1 MGVDLG
7 SAYGHVDIDVSKV
20 SSSMATAKKD
30 VQGFSKACEKVGDK
44 LTTAGTRM
52 TAGITAPIVGLGAL
66 AFDAASDLN
75 ESMSKAGV
83 VFDDV
88 SGQVTA
94 WSENSAK
101 AMGMSQQQALEAAGT
116 FGNLFTSMGMAE
128 GSAADMSTGIVGLAA
143 DLASFNNIGSPEA
156 LEKLRAGLV
165 GEAEPLRTLGVNLTA
180 ASTEAKALEMGLAAT
195 TDELT
200 PAMLMQARYAI
211 ILEQTTS
218 AQGDFARTSDGAA
231 NSLRIAQAQ
240 IGNAAASLGTIL
252 LPIVT
257 QVIQK
262 VSELIGRFQSL
273 STGTKTTILVVAGIA
288 AVAGPVL
295 VAIGSIVGAVG
306 TLSAAF
312 SAVGAAVGIG
322 LGPVLL
328 IIAAVAAAVALLY
341 LAWTNNW
348 GGIQEKVAAVWA
360 ALQPAF
366 AAIQSWLGVVIPA
379 ALTALSGFWTNTL
392 LPAIQAVWTFVQTY
406 LVPIF
411 SLVAQ
416 VIGQLARIELML
428 LQAAWQN
435 FVLPALQ
442 AVWEFLQNNI
452 LPVFQTVAGFVGT
465 VIEKL
470 VELENKLGIVK
481 KGFEAIKSVLSDVI
495 DFLRSLIEGL
505 KNVKVPKWLQGHSPP
520 PMADWLEA
528 IAEQAQM
535 AGQALAEMGAA
546 TGGMSGLRAGRGM
559 GAGAAGGTMVQ
570 MAGDTNNYY
579 VSNQGLAALVAA
591 MVDERRS
598 ARLNAFMG
606 AA

>member
-7 SAYGHVDIDVSKV
+7 SAYGHVDIDTSKV

-30 VQGFSKACEKVGDK
+30 VQAFSKTCEKVGDS
-44 LTTAGTRM
+44 LTNVGTKM
-52 TAGITAPIVGLGAL
+52 TAGITAPIVGLGVL

-75 ESMSKAGV
+75 ESMSKVGV

-88 SGQVTA
+88 AGRVTA
-94 WSENSAK
+94 WSETSDTAL
-101 AMGMSQQQALEAAGT
+101 GMTQQRALEAAGT

-128 GSAADMSTGIVGLAA
+128 GSAADMSTGIVQLAA
-143 DLASFNNIGSPEA
+143 DLASFNNIGSAEA

-165 GEAEPLRTLGVNLTA
+165 GEAEPLRTLGVNLTEA
-180 ASTEAKALEMGLAAT
+180 ATKAKAMAMGLASTE
-195 TDELT
+195 DELT

-211 ILEQTTS
+211 ILEQTKN

-366 AAIQSWLGVVIPA
+366 AAIQQWLAVNIPA
-379 ALTALSGFWTNTL
+379 AIAALSAFWSNTL
-392 LPAIQAVWTFVQTY
+392 LPAIQAVWSFIQAY

-428 LQAAWQN
+428 LQAAWEN
-435 FVLPALQ
+435 LILPALQ
-442 AVWEFLQNNI
+442 KVWGFLQENV
-452 LPVFQTVAGFVGT
+452 LPVFQTLAGFIAT
-465 VIEKL
+465 VIEKAIA
-470 VELENKLGIVK
+470 LEQKLGLVRKAFDLI
-481 KGFEAIKSVLSDVI
+481 ADALQRVI
-495 DFLRSLIEGL
+495 DFLRSLVEGL
-505 KNVKVPKWLQGHSPP
+505 KNVKVPKWLEGKSPP
-520 PMADWLEA
+520 PMANWLGS
-528 IAEQAQM
+528 IAEQAQ
-535 AGQALAEMGAA
+535 AATSALAEMGAS
-546 TGGMSGLRAGRGM
+546 TSGMSGLRVGRAT
-559 GAGAAGGTMVQ
+559 GAGAAGATVVQ

-579 VSNQGLAALVAA
+579 VSNQGLAALVSA
-591 MVDERRS
+591 MVDERRA

-606 AA
+606 VA

>member
-7 SAYGHVDIDVSKV
+7 SAHGRIEIDTSGVSKGV
-20 SSSMATAKKD
+20 DEAKR
-30 VQGFSKACEKVGDK
+30 KVGDLQK
-44 LTTAGTRM
+44 SLEKIGDNLTGIGTKM
-52 TAGITAPIVGLGAL
+52 TAGITAPIVGLGVV
-66 AFDAASDLN
+66 AFKSASDLN
-75 ESMSKAGV
+75 ESMSKVGV
-83 VFDDV
+83 VFDDAA
-88 SGQVTA
+88 GGVTT
-94 WSENSAK
+94 WSESSAE
-101 AMGMSQQQALEAAGT
+101 ALGMSQQKALEAAGT
-116 FGNLFTSMGMAE
+116 FGNLFTALGMGADP
-128 GSAADMSTGIVGLAA
+128 AADMSTNLVGLAA
-143 DLASFNNIGSPEA
+143 DLGSFNNVETDIA
-156 LEKLRAGLV
+156 LEKLRAGLL
-165 GEAEPLRTLGVNLTA
+165 GEAEPLRTMGVMLDA
-180 ASTEAKALEMGLAAT
+180 ASTEAKALELGLAAS

-211 ILEQTTS
+211 ILEQTKS

-231 NSLRIAQAQ
+231 NSLKIAGAE
-240 IGNAAASLGTIL
+240 ISNVASSFGTLL
-252 LPIVT
+252 LPILT
-257 QVIQK
+257 PVITAMTRLVEWFGK
-262 VSELIGRFQSL
+262 L
-273 STGTKTTILVVAGIA
+273 STPAKTAILAVAGIA
-288 AVAGPVL
+288 AIAGPVMI
-295 VAIGSIVGAVG
+295 AIGSIVGAIG

-312 SAVGAAVGIG
+312 ATGGALASVA

-328 IIAAVAAAVALLY
+328 VIAAIAAAVALLY

-442 AVWEFLQNNI
+442 VVWEFLQNNI

-465 VIEKL
+465 LIEKL
-470 VELENKLGIVK
+470 LDLEKKLGIVR

-505 KNVKVPKWLQGHSPP
+505 KNVKVPKWLEGHSPP
-520 PMADWLEA
+520 PMANWLEA
-528 IAEQAQM
+528 IADQARA
-535 AGQALAEMGAA
+535 AGRSLAEMGV
-546 TGGMSGLRAGRGM
+546 GMNAGYGLSAR
-559 GAGAAGGTMVQ
+559 GAGGIGAGHATIVQ